1 MLLGWLGLG
10 ISHTNAPWNL
20 TSFILGKMTSDQGAW
35 TTLRA
40 SLMEEGGKYV
50 GPRWGIWGDPILV
63 GTLGGSWHHI
73 AILDEES
80 ERVWNMTMEALD
92 IQNFGVVMG

>member
-1 MLLGWLGLG
+1 
-10 ISHTNAPWNL
+10 
-20 TSFILGKMTSDQGAW
+20 
-35 TTLRA
+35 
-40 SLMEEGGKYV
+40 MEEGGKYV